1 MIIFMKE
8 TKGLSED
15 QVKRLYRSSDI
26 SSGKSKYNPV
36 GRDENNY

>member
-1 MIIFMKE
+1 MLIFMKE

-26 SSGKSKYNPV
+26 SGKSKYTPI
-36 GRDENNY
+36 GRDDNNY